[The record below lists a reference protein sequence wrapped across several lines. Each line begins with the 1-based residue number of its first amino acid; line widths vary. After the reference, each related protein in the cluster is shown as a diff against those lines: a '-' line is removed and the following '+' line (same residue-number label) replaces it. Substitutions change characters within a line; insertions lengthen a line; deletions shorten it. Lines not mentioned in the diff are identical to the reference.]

1 MDRGDGP
8 SRPSARTGGLRNI
21 AFGLAVLVAFFS
33 ILEAALWA
41 AGVEPLLS
49 ERDPFEGFS
58 RRVRVFEPDPSRG
71 VYRTPARAVRHS
83 FNYQEFSARKPP
95 NGFRVFT
102 LGGSSAYGFP
112 WGARVAFT
120 RVLGEALQAT
130 FPDRVVEAINAA
142 GMSYGSHRLRILAHE
157 VLDYEPDVLVVFEG
171 HNEFVEQRF
180 YRDVLERPRRLDALR
195 GALYRWRVY
204 AAAAR
209 LYERGLSATGRG
221 GTAAGRAAGRTAAEL
236 LGLDVEREYATAVTD
251 AKKEEARARFEE
263 NLRAILEEAE
273 RSGVRVVLCTVPS
286 NLSDW
291 APNESFFGAEVGLE
305 ARQQVSNLLARARE
319 ALEGG
324 RAAEA
329 AAALEAAR
337 ARAPGHAEVHFR
349 LGEAYERL
357 GRFEEARE
365 AFRRARDA
373 DGKPSRALSSFNDT
387 IRGLAGAGGAILVD
401 VERAFEEA
409 SANGLVGFDLIED
422 YVHPKPEAHRRI
434 ALELWRAFLEHGL
447 VGGRRLPAD
456 PERFWAA
463 VGHAS
468 DEPDAASAGEA
479 ATPALLFN
487 LGVVL
492 ENQGHLERAMEK
504 YRACLDRDPTY
515 TAARYN
521 LGRLLHR
528 QGRFPEAAEEHRRV
542 LETDPGF
549 VLARIGLGEAL
560 RRLGRIADAVETF
573 QEAVR
578 ADPAAPL
585 AWDGLGGSLAQLGRY
600 PEAEA
605 AFRRAVELDPK
616 SASYRANLGFALLF
630 QKKLGEAEAVLREAF
645 RLAPD
650 DLQARNGLAAVL
662 LERGALGEAEG
673 LFRDTIRL
681 RPEDSFARSGL
692 EEVRRRRGR

>member
-1 MDRGDGP
+1 MP
-8 SRPSARTGGLRNI
+8 SRASVRPSGLKSV
-21 AFGLAVLVAFFS
+21 ALGLGVFVAFFC

-41 AGVEPLLS
+41 VGVEPLLS

-58 RRVRVFEPDPSRG
+58 RQVRVFEADPSRG
-71 VYRTPARAVRHS
+71 VYRTPPRALRHS
-83 FNYQEFSARKPP
+83 FNYQEFAVRKPP

-112 WGARVAFT
+112 WGASVAFT
-120 RVLGEALQAT
+120 RVLGEALRAS
-130 FPDRVVEAINAA
+130 FPDRAIEAINAA

-157 VLDYEPDVLVVFEG
+157 VLDYDPDVLVVFEG

-180 YRDVLERPRRLDALR
+180 YRHVLERPRRLDALR
-195 GALYRWRVY
+195 AALYRWRLY
-204 AAAAR
+204 SAAAR
-209 LYERGLSATGRG
+209 LYQRAL
-221 GTAAGRAAGRTAAEL
+221 RAAGRRPEAAAGRPPAAL
-236 LGLDVEREYATAVTD
+236 LGLDVDREYAKAVTD
-251 AKKEEARARFEE
+251 AEKEEARARLEE
-263 NLRAILEEAE
+263 NFRAIVAEAE

-286 NLSDW
+286 NVSDW
-291 APNESFFGAEVGLE
+291 APNESSFGPEVGLE
-305 ARQQVSNLLARARE
+305 ARQRVSSLLARAGE
-319 ALEGG
+319 ALAGG
-324 RAAEA
+324 RPA
-329 AAALEAAR
+329 AAVEALEAAR
-337 ARAPGHAEVHFR
+337 ALAPGYAETHFR

-357 GRFEEARE
+357 GRLEEAHE
-365 AFRRARDA
+365 AFRRARDS
-373 DGKPSRALSSFNDT
+373 DTKPSRALSSFNDT
-387 IRGLAGAGGAILVD
+387 IRRLAGAGGGAILVD

-409 SANGLVGFDLIED
+409 SPNGLVGFELIED

-463 VGHAS
+463 VGHAA
-468 DEPDAASAGEA
+468 DEPEPASAAGTA
-479 ATPALLFN
+479 SPSLLFN

-492 ENQGHLERAMEK
+492 ENQGHLDRALEA

-521 LGRLLHR
+521 LGRLLHK
-528 QGRFPEAAEEHRRV
+528 QGRFLAAAGEHRRV

-549 VLARIGLGEAL
+549 VLARVGLGEAL
-560 RRLGRIADAVETF
+560 RRLGRLPEAVGAF

-578 ADPAAPL
+578 QDSNAPL
-585 AWDGLGGSLAQLGRY
+585 AWDGLGGTLAQLGQY

-645 RLAPD
+645 SMAPD
-650 DLQARNGLAAVL
+650 DPQARNGLAAVL
-662 LERGALGEAEG
+662 LEQGALDEAER
-673 LFRDTIRL
+673 LFRETIQL
-681 RPEDSFARSGL
+681 SPEDAFARSGL
-692 EEVRRRRGR
+692 EEIRRRQGR

>member
-1 MDRGDGP
+1 MP
-8 SRPSARTGGLRNI
+8 SRASARTSALKNL
-21 AFGLAVLVAFFS
+21 ALGLAVLVSFFS
-33 ILEAALWA
+33 VLEVALWA

-49 ERDPFEGFS
+49 QRDPFEGFS
-58 RRVRVFEPDPSRG
+58 RRVRVFEPDPSRA
-71 VYRTPARAVRHS
+71 VYRTPPRAVRHS

-120 RVLGEALQAT
+120 RILGEALQAD
-130 FPDRVVEAINAA
+130 FPDRKVEAINAA

-157 VLDYEPDVLVVFEG
+157 VLDYEPDVLIVFEG

-180 YRDVLERPRRLDALR
+180 YREVLERPRRLDALR

-204 AAAAR
+204 SAAVR
-209 LYERGLSATGRG
+209 LYERGLAAAGRG
-221 GTAAGRAAGRTAAEL
+221 GRGTRTAGAAEGRTAAEL
-236 LGLDVEREYATAVTD
+236 LGLDVERQYATAVTD
-251 AKKEEARARFEE
+251 PEKEEARARFEA
-263 NLRAILEEAE
+263 NLRAIVEEAE

-291 APNESFFGAEVGLE
+291 APNESFFGPEVGLE
-305 ARQQVSNLLARARE
+305 ARQQVSALLARARE
-319 ALEGG
+319 ALEGE

-337 ARAPGHAEVHFR
+337 GLAPGHAEVHFR
-349 LGEAYERL
+349 LGQAYERL
-357 GRFEEARE
+357 GRFEEARA
-365 AFRRARDA
+365 AFRRARDS

-387 IRGLAGAGGAILVD
+387 IRRLADATGAILVD
-401 VERAFEEA
+401 VERAFERA
-409 SANGLVGFDLIED
+409 SANGLVGFELIED
-422 YVHPKPEAHRRI
+422 YVHPKPEAHRKI
-434 ALELWRAFLEHGL
+434 ALELWKAFLEHGL
-447 VGGRRLPAD
+447 VGGRKLPAD
-456 PERFWAA
+456 PVRFWAA

-468 DEPDAASAGEA
+468 EEPEAASAGEA

-492 ENQGHLERAMEK
+492 ENQGHFERAMEE

-528 QGRFPEAAEEHRRV
+528 QGRFLEAAEEHRRV

-573 QEAVR
+573 REAVR
-578 ADPAAPL
+578 LDPAAAL
-585 AWDGLGGSLAQLGRY
+585 AWDGLAGSLGQLGRY
-600 PEAEA
+600 AEAET

-630 QKKLGEAEAVLREAF
+630 QKKLGEAEAVLREA
-645 RLAPD
+645 LSIAPD
-650 DLQARNGLAAVL
+650 DVQARNGLAAVL
-662 LERGALGEAEG
+662 LERGSLDEAER

-681 RPEDSFARSGL
+681 KPEDSFARSGL
-692 EEVRRRRGR
+692 QEIRRRRGR